1 MVLFDH
7 ICLITFDHMI
17 MIWSL
22 ELLIHLF
29 FGRWLD
35 LGSYMYLMI
44 NLMVIHLVI
53 CVKCSIN
60 STSVEQQKE
69 RTLPK
74 LWRGRE
80 RVNLKED
87 SHQKRGGEVG
97 QERQEGRK
105 KEEKVNLW
113 CYSVPE
119 RPLHRT
125 VYKYTSTQYSSLFFK
140 HKSLNID
147 GGTLWNWET
156 DQRPRRGFL
165 GRLRESQN
173 WNHTWSIFDTSFYQT
188 VWQDNRQGPHFNI
201 RVVIWIFAEG

>member
-74 LWRGRE
+74 LWREGE
-80 RVNLKED
+80 RVNLRED
-87 SHQKRGGEVG
+87 SHQKKVEEEEEKSDKKDKRE
-97 QERQEGRK
+97 EE

-125 VYKYTSTQYSSLFFK
+125 VYKYTFTQS
-140 HKSLNID
+140 
-147 GGTLWNWET
+147 
-156 DQRPRRGFL
+156 PP
-165 GRLRESQN
+165 
-173 WNHTWSIFDTSFYQT
+173 SIFIHQT
-188 VWQDNRQGPHFNI
+188 IHNVEKSSSCLCI
-201 RVVIWIFAEG
+201 